1 MMCGLNDAIPMR
13 TLVKLN
19 LLIRTLTIDNI
30 KPFLRNLESLD
41 NCFARFELIVSNLH
55 SCGPISYSDNEC
67 AKQLL
72 SALDDH
78 VWGMKIT
85 TFEESADFATLDT

>member
-1 MMCGLNDAIPMR
+1 MMCGLNYAIPMR

-55 SCGPISYSDNEC
+55 SCGPIAYSDNEC

-72 SALDDH
+72 AALDDH
-78 VWGMKIT
+78 VWGRKIT
-85 TFEESADFATLDT
+85 TFEESVDFATLDT